1 VGWLVWVW
9 IGALAL
15 TCVQRSVLAWRVLGS
30 LVVLVITPGVPIFF
44 SGDSAPSVSSADVSS
59 AFSAE
64 LEFDHAYANYA
75 TALREHVKP
84 PRVEYAR
91 LKADRAS
98 LDGAVAALD
107 SGPARGESSWT
118 RDQRMAFWINAY
130 NALTLQAI
138 VNHYPIR
145 GGWFSRGPSPSIRQI
160 PGVWTTLKWP
170 VAGKTVTLDDIEHK
184 ILRPQF
190 AEPRIHSAQQ
200 LTFIEAEAD
209 SVIGLTR
216 SGLPRRL
223 LTSEHD
229 RQAIQVSDHA
239 AIDGLIKGEQSRLVR
254 EELAD
259 CDLLLAVLREL
270 GPVLGDSF
278 FVIEPAS

>member
-1 VGWLVWVW
+1 M
-9 IGALAL
+9 
-15 TCVQRSVLAWRVLGS
+15 
-30 LVVLVITPGVPIFF
+30 LVITPGVPIFF
-44 SGDSAPSVSSADVSS
+44 SGDSASSVSSADVSS
-59 AFSAE
+59 ASSAE

-107 SGPARGESSWT
+107 SEPARGESSWT

-190 AEPRIHSAQQ
+190 AEPRIHFAINCASVGCPPLAATPYRAETLSESLDGAARTYLASPQGIVVDNRTLRVTSIFDWYGDDFVAQYAPR
-200 LTFIEAEAD
+200 LPGD
-209 SVIGLTR
+209 GPPKTR
-216 SGLPRRL
+216 
-223 LTSEHD
+223 
-229 RQAIQVSDHA
+229 AI
-239 AIDGLIKGEQSRLVR
+239 
-254 EELAD
+254 
-259 CDLLLAVLREL
+259 LAVVAAFGPPRAAALAKSPDVTLRFL
-270 GPVLGDSF
+270 DYDWRLNDTARPT
-278 FVIEPAS
+278 P

>member
-1 VGWLVWVW
+1 
-9 IGALAL
+9 
-15 TCVQRSVLAWRVLGS
+15 
-30 LVVLVITPGVPIFF
+30 
-44 SGDSAPSVSSADVSS
+44 
-59 AFSAE
+59 
-64 LEFDHAYANYA
+64 
-75 TALREHVKP
+75 VKP

-107 SGPARGESSWT
+107 SEPARGESSWT
-118 RDQRMAFWINAY
+118 RDRRMAFWINAY

-190 AEPRIHSAQQ
+190 AEPRIHFAITCASVGCPPLAATPYRAETLSESLDGAARTYLASPHGIVVDNRTLRVTSIFDWYGDDFVAQYAPR
-200 LTFIEAEAD
+200 LPGD
-209 SVIGLTR
+209 GPPKTR
-216 SGLPRRL
+216 
-223 LTSEHD
+223 
-229 RQAIQVSDHA
+229 AI
-239 AIDGLIKGEQSRLVR
+239 
-254 EELAD
+254 
-259 CDLLLAVLREL
+259 LAVVAAFGPPQAAALARSPDVTLRFL
-270 GPVLGDSF
+270 DYDWRLNDAARPT
-278 FVIEPAS
+278 P